1 MMARA
6 INQKM
11 MLVSILALLLGKDVE
26 ALDIYLARMVYQNES
41 GAKDE
46 ETKRLQEDLFQ
57 KLASAELN
65 ESVSLHK
72 VDGGESPPE
81 SYLDAA
87 RLSESQGYANL
98 LYGYIKR
105 TSYSYYAEVKLLTRE
120 NKDIT
125 ATFIGGDDDMHYQ
138 RLVDDL
144 AAKIVTY
151 IRDDLGMAPLQSRKV
166 PVRNILTIPVY
177 VGYWAPMSSGW
188 SNALSGLV
196 CANVGIRYVPT
207 VPLYHL
213 WNRPGFLAMGLDVEY
228 GLGMNQGGLE
238 PFFLHAVRVRLPIE
252 AYLDFKNNDRLGLGL
267 GPMIEIDTMIQSRLY
282 GSTVTETTV
291 TPGVSF
297 SVLYQHALS
306 SSISLGL
313 ASIIDIAFYSQP
325 FVVFSP
331 RLSVDFKLLGGSE
344 EKVK

>member
-177 VGYWAPMSSGW
+177 VGYWAPMQLWLEQRPVRSGVRERR
-188 SNALSGLV
+188 NQV
-196 CANVGIRYVPT
+196 CANGAP
-207 VPLYHL
+207 
-213 WNRPGFLAMGLDVEY
+213 
-228 GLGMNQGGLE
+228 
-238 PFFLHAVRVRLPIE
+238 
-252 AYLDFKNNDRLGLGL
+252 
-267 GPMIEIDTMIQSRLY
+267 
-282 GSTVTETTV
+282 
-291 TPGVSF
+291 
-297 SVLYQHALS
+297 LS
-306 SSISLGL
+306 SVEQARFPCHGIGCRIWVGDESRRAGAIFPS
-313 ASIIDIAFYSQP
+313 
-325 FVVFSP
+325 
-331 RLSVDFKLLGGSE
+331 RSE
-344 EKVK
+344 GTPSH

>member
-1 MMARA
+1 M
-6 INQKM
+6 
-11 MLVSILALLLGKDVE
+11 
-26 ALDIYLARMVYQNES
+26 
-41 GAKDE
+41 
-46 ETKRLQEDLFQ
+46 KRPNACKRYLFQ

-151 IRDDLGMAPLQSRKV
+151 IRDDLGMAPLQPRKV

-177 VGYWAPMSSGW
+177 VGYWVPYELRVGATPCPGRCARTSESGMCQRCPFIICGTGPVPCHGIGCRIW
-188 SNALSGLV
+188 
-196 CANVGIRYVPT
+196 VG
-207 VPLYHL
+207 
-213 WNRPGFLAMGLDVEY
+213 DE
-228 GLGMNQGGLE
+228 
-238 PFFLHAVRVRLPIE
+238 
-252 AYLDFKNNDRLGLGL
+252 
-267 GPMIEIDTMIQSRLY
+267 SRRA
-282 GSTVTETTV
+282 GAIFPSRSEG
-291 TPGVSF
+291 TPS
-297 SVLYQHALS
+297 H
-306 SSISLGL
+306 
-313 ASIIDIAFYSQP
+313 
-325 FVVFSP
+325 
-331 RLSVDFKLLGGSE
+331 
-344 EKVK
+344 